1 MSVENGKRKCRR
13 RFKFNLLIFS
23 CCEIIKLELLLSA
36 WVIYAQMVNLNSLH
50 TSSGL
55 HRAEE
60 RKSGP
65 TQWDEKF
72 WDKIFSIHV
81 GICQAHTQ
89 SSCGGCECNMLSRDC
104 CFEYKYS
111 KNFTVLISS
120 LARHDIISRLSPAR
134 ATVCQPRKTQ
144 NNISD
149 VPK

>member
-1 MSVENGKRKCRR
+1 MSFSLATLQHNNSLVAHTEQRQRGEETTTSREKKKMNVENGKRKCRR

-65 TQWDEKF
+65 T
-72 WDKIFSIHV
+72 HR
-81 GICQAHTQ
+81 G
-89 SSCGGCECNMLSRDC
+89 R
-104 CFEYKYS
+104 
-111 KNFTVLISS
+111 
-120 LARHDIISRLSPAR
+120 
-134 ATVCQPRKTQ
+134 
-144 NNISD
+144 
-149 VPK
+149 